1 MVLMGWIGCRQ
12 SVVIMQVR
20 CGGVLRGGA
29 GCRPGASARGL
40 RACVTVAARAAPC
53 AMAEIAM
60 DRGAAGRWC
69 LQPALNVTQLPV
81 NFLHTL
87 SDIIRHR

>member
-1 MVLMGWIGCRQ
+1 MVLMGERMGCHQ

-20 CGGVLRGGA
+20 CGGEWGEAGA
-29 GCRPGASARGL
+29 SSCRPGASARGL
-40 RACVTVAARAAPC
+40 RACVTVAARATPC

-69 LQPALNVTQLPV
+69 LAAARFQCRTIAG
-81 NFLHTL
+81 
-87 SDIIRHR
+87 